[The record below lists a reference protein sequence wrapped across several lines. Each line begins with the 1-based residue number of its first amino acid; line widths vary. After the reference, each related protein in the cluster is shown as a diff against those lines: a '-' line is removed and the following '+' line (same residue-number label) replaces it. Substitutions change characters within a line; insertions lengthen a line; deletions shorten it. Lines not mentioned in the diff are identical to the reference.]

1 MVGPSKASKES
12 EAGKDV
18 GPSVWLRS
26 RWGRSSLVVLAL
38 AVSWRYLEA
47 VKSRFGELLAGPS
60 RSQIQAVPVP
70 ASWRIEPWPGWTVVS
85 EYPRVYV
92 QDDFL
97 SNEECEMLKTQ
108 VSGRLEPAKVVE
120 KEENKY
126 DQQVNVR
133 NNQQIWLGYEE
144 ERDTFA
150 IYQILKR
157 MHRAARFPDD
167 DAEALQIGH
176 YGVAEKY
183 EMHPDSD
190 PRNGVARPA
199 TLIAYLND
207 VEEGGETLFPLGNRS
222 ACTMQWRQD
231 DAGNQRFGIQNCC
244 DREELLRIT
253 AKKGR
258 AVLFLNHDTTG
269 KLDYL
274 SEHAACQVKQGEK
287 WIAQRWFRFE
297 PYQRLIHPQDP
308 RFDGLPLVSQH
319 AIGAIPRVI
328 SQKSP
333 NIYLVEDFLS
343 PSEGQALVD
352 LMQHLPGFKEEGQTR
367 HWVDSASMHSH
378 AELLEKISQR
388 LRAAVLMPEDTGE
401 ALQLGGYAP
410 GDHQGFHF
418 DNPTENE
425 SNPRAWTVIMYLT
438 GDGSVGDNAEGAT
451 IFPSGWCRSNLLECC
466 RQGGSPGMERQQL
479 REVRI
484 LRFGGSGILV
494 WQRVAHFFLM

>member
-1 MVGPSKASKES
+1 
-12 EAGKDV
+12 
-18 GPSVWLRS
+18 
-26 RWGRSSLVVLAL
+26 
-38 AVSWRYLEA
+38 
-47 VKSRFGELLAGPS
+47 
-60 RSQIQAVPVP
+60 
-70 ASWRIEPWPGWTVVS
+70 
-85 EYPRVYV
+85 
-92 QDDFL
+92 
-97 SNEECEMLKTQ
+97 MLKKQ

-144 ERDTFA
+144 ERDTPA

-157 MHRAARFPDD
+157 MHRAALFPDD

-190 PRNGVARPA
+190 PRNDVARPA
-199 TLIAYLND
+199 TLITYLND

-231 DAGNQRFGIQNCC
+231 DVGNQRFGIQNCC
-244 DREELLRIT
+244 DRRELLRIA

-258 AVLFLNHDTTG
+258 AVLFFNHDTMG
-269 KLDYL
+269 QLDYL
-274 SEHAACQVKQGEK
+274 SEHAACQVKRGEK

-297 PYQRLIHPQDP
+297 PYQRLVHPRDP
-308 RFDGLPLVSQH
+308 RFDGLPLVPLQP
-319 AIGAIPRVI
+319 AQLGAPKRPRVV

-333 NIYLVEDFLS
+333 SIYFIEELLS
-343 PSEGQALVD
+343 ASECQALVD
-352 LMQHLPGFKEEGQTR
+352 LMQQLPGFKEEGQMR
-367 HWVDSASMHSH
+367 HWVDSAPES
-378 AELLEKISQR
+378 LLEKISQR

-401 ALQLGGYAP
+401 ALQLGRYAP

-425 SNPRAWTVIMYLT
+425 SNPRVWTVIVYLT
-438 GDGSVGDNAEGAT
+438 GDGSVGDTAEGAT
-451 IFPSGWCRSNLLECC
+451 IFPSGWCRSSLLECC
-466 RQGGSPGMERQQL
+466 QQGAQQL
-479 REVRI
+479 RKVRL
-484 LRFGGSGILV
+484 LRCGVPGTASRDSKPSKRRMIWGPS
-494 WQRVAHFFLM
+494 